1 MLLVVSYQSCPD
13 IGLVGAEGLLKFSS
27 KAKKFSATVRA
38 DGSIYSKGEKG
49 SIHQI
54 SAKLQGKE
62 SCNGWT
68 FWHIKRSGKLVPIDS
83 LRHAARAVNQA

>member
-1 MLLVVSYQSCPD
+1 MESGIIKPGSV
-13 IGLVGAEGLLKFSS
+13 LKGPKSL

-38 DGSIYSKGEKG
+38 DGSVYSEGEKG

-68 FWHIKRSGKLVPIDS
+68 FWYLENNGELQLIDN
-83 LRHAARAVNQA
+83 LRTNFINANKVN